1 MRSHGPHVQPAS
13 KVRSDLGLP
22 RSRPLAA
29 SQKRCC
35 ANYRVRYV
43 VSKTSVA
50 VSERWG
56 MSVRDKVR
64 WKEWADD
71 LRQTMMAELTPYVT
85 KSVEE
90 IIKETA
96 TEKSASVLGTQKFWK
111 ACQAG
116 KGTNDTLSKAGFEI
130 EFESNAEGK
139 VATVTLHLN
148 DTWKAI
154 MQRVLD
160 RRAD

>member
-1 MRSHGPHVQPAS
+1 
-13 KVRSDLGLP
+13 
-22 RSRPLAA
+22 
-29 SQKRCC
+29 
-35 ANYRVRYV
+35 
-43 VSKTSVA
+43 
-50 VSERWG
+50 

-64 WKEWADD
+64 WKEWADG
-71 LRQTMMAELTPYVT
+71 LRQTMMADLTPHVT

-96 TEKSASVLGTQKFWK
+96 TEISSSVLGTQKFWID
-111 ACQAG
+111 CQAG

-139 VATVTLHLN
+139 VATVTFQIN